1 MFVLFSFFAPSFLS
15 SLFSFSLS
23 SISLVSRDRND
34 DLFSCSSFSHCLCHF
49 LLLLLPYGFSTF
61 LLFFFLLLFVFL
73 FSGSPFST
81 RLGFYSLVLSLSMAG
96 HQTSMF
102 VAVVVGRLNLRRY
115 RISLFSRWLASL
127 GTGFVADRLSIGRVC
142 FVVVSQPKLGHISA
156 ITWPCL
162 GLLSAAARPSHG
174 HLFGVSRS
182 HPSAALLAASR
193 LFLGSLLADSRFLSR
208 LSADVDGSRPSHGSH
223 SAMSIRPLPLSSSLS
238 GPCLGHI
245 SAGWPSIA
253 PVRPLLSH
261 LP

>member
-1 MFVLFSFFAPSFLS
+1 MV
-15 SLFSFSLS
+15 
-23 SISLVSRDRND
+23 
-34 DLFSCSSFSHCLCHF
+34 
-49 LLLLLPYGFSTF
+49 
-61 LLFFFLLLFVFL
+61 FFFLLLFVCILLIFWFSLLYASRVL
-73 FSGSPFST
+73 FP
-81 RLGFYSLVLSLSMAG
+81 R
-96 HQTSMF
+96 F
-102 VAVVVGRLNLRRY
+102 VAVHGRPSDVYVCGRRGWAAESPS
-115 RISLFSRWLASL
+115 ISDISVFSRWLASL
-127 GTGFVADRLSIGRVC
+127 GTGFVADRLSIGRVR

>member
-1 MFVLFSFFAPSFLS
+1 MSFPSPSPSLWIFYFSSFLLSSSLCLLIFWFSLLYASRVLFP
-15 SLFSFSLS
+15 
-23 SISLVSRDRND
+23 R
-34 DLFSCSSFSHCLCHF
+34 
-49 LLLLLPYGFSTF
+49 
-61 LLFFFLLLFVFL
+61 
-73 FSGSPFST
+73 
-81 RLGFYSLVLSLSMAG
+81 
-96 HQTSMF
+96 F
-102 VAVVVGRLNLRRY
+102 VAVHGRPSDVYVCGRRGWAAESPS
-115 RISLFSRWLASL
+115 ISDISVFSRWLASL

-253 PVRPLLSH
+253 PVRPLLNH